1 MGKLNQAVGDVV
13 QLDKTEE
20 GIDCVLSNG
29 LARISVFSDQTVRV
43 RVTNQSS
50 WNRDF
55 SYAVIAKPNQTD
67 YQIVDS
73 PLSCQILLANFSIDI
88 QKKPFRV
95 NFKTLAGQW
104 INKENDSFGVSYLGE
119 QVLRYMD
126 IQDNERF
133 IGLGE
138 KVGPLDRR
146 GQSYENW
153 NSDKFAYTVETD
165 PLYLSTPFYIGL
177 HNGLSY
183 GLFLDNSHKSL
194 FNFGASNNRF
204 AFFGADGGEMNY
216 YFFHGPS
223 VSSIIGAYSE
233 LTGKMA
239 MPPKWAL
246 GLQQCRYSYYPD
258 SEVLNVAKQY
268 RDRKIPLDVLYLDI
282 HYMEDYKLFTFH
294 PQRFPHP
301 VEMNETLM
309 QQGIHTV
316 CIVDP
321 GIKVEKGYEAYEDGL
336 HKDVFVKYPDGVPFS
351 AEVWPGWSHFPDFT
365 SEKGRNWWGEKLSF
379 LDQAGISGFWNDM
392 NEPAC
397 WGQRPPDL
405 IEFDL
410 DGEKTSHK
418 EAHNVY
424 GMQMVR
430 ATREGIEKVRQ
441 GKRTFILTRAG
452 FSGIQRYS
460 ALWTGDNVA
469 SDEHMLLGAKLLN
482 SMGLAGLPF
491 TGCDIGGFVGEPSPA
506 LFCKWLQLGVF
517 SPMFRLHSMINTR
530 DAEPWSF
537 GEQVE
542 EISRNFIN
550 LRYKLLPYIYSSFK
564 ESSETGLPMV
574 RSLAI
579 NHPENKEVFFP
590 EFEAQYYFGPSLLVC
605 PVDSRQHFSKLYF
618 PEGKWYELFTDT
630 TIEGPTQAAWEVP
643 LRKYPVFV
651 KAGALIPIQKVVQHT
666 GEPVGDIL
674 ELHVYSGADGRF
686 DWYEDDGESLNYQ
699 DGTYNLIR
707 FSWSDSQTA
716 FSLEM
721 LHQEFI
727 STYKQIRLHLHGYAG
742 STCQFNGQTLDL
754 QSQSYR
760 FIEPITRFDPFG
772 KVGEEDAC
780 EVKVGLLHL

>member
-1 MGKLNQAVGDVV
+1 MGKLNQAIGDVV
-13 QLDKTEE
+13 QLVQTEE
-20 GIDCVLSNG
+20 GVDCMLSNG
-29 LARISVFSDQTVRV
+29 LAQISVYSDQTIRV
-43 RVTNQSS
+43 RVTNQSA

-55 SYAVIAKPNQTD
+55 SYAVVSRPKTTHFQFFDTAE
-67 YQIVDS
+67 
-73 PLSCQILLANFSIDI
+73 SCRLTLNNFVVDI

-95 NFKTLAGQW
+95 NFKTLDGKW

-126 IQDNERF
+126 IQENERF

-153 NSDKFAYTVETD
+153 NSDKFAYTIETD
-165 PLYLSTPFYIGL
+165 PLYLSTPFYIGM

-183 GLFLDNSHKSL
+183 GLYLDNSHKSL

-216 YFFHGPS
+216 YFFHGSS
-223 VSSIIGAYSE
+223 VSSILSAYAE

-239 MPPKWAL
+239 LPPKWAL

-268 RDRKIPLDVLYLDI
+268 RDRKIPLDVMYLDI

-301 VEMNETLM
+301 QELNKTLI
-309 QQGIHTV
+309 QQGIRTV

-336 HKDVFVKYPDGVPFS
+336 NKDIFVKYPDGVPFS

-365 SEKGRNWWGEKLSF
+365 SEKGRNWWGQKLSF
-379 LDQAGISGFWNDM
+379 LDQAGISGYWNDM

-405 IEFDL
+405 IEFEHE
-410 DGEKTSHK
+410 GEKTSHK

-424 GMQMVR
+424 GMQMAR
-430 ATREGIEKVRQ
+430 ATREGIEKLRP
-441 GKRTFILTRAG
+441 GKRNFILTRAG
-452 FSGIQRYS
+452 FSGIQRY
-460 ALWTGDNVA
+460 AAVWTGDNVA

-482 SMGLAGLPF
+482 SMGLAGVPF

-564 ESSETGLPMV
+564 VSSDTGLPVV
-574 RSLAI
+574 RTLAI
-579 NHPENKEVFFP
+579 NHSASKEVYLP
-590 EFEAQYYFGPSLLVC
+590 EFEAQYYFGPSILVC
-605 PVDSRQHFSKLYF
+605 PADSRQQFSKVYL

-630 TIEGPTQAAWEVP
+630 PLQGPTQAVWELP

-651 KAGALIPIQKVVQHT
+651 KAGAIIPLQKVVQHT
-666 GEPVGDIL
+666 GESAGDTL
-674 ELHVYSGADGRF
+674 ELHVYAGDNGSF
-686 DWYEDDGESLNYQ
+686 EWYEDDGESLDYQ
-699 DGTYNLIR
+699 VGKYNLIR
-707 FSWSDSQTA
+707 FSWSDSQA
-716 FSLEM
+716 QLSLDV
-721 LHQEFI
+721 LHKGFD
-727 STYKQIRLHLHGYAG
+727 SSFKQISLHLHGFSG
-742 STCQFNGQTLDL
+742 QICQCNGQSLHL

-760 FIEPITRFDPFG
+760 FIEPISRFDPFG
-772 KVGEEDAC
+772 KVGEEDSC
-780 EVKVGLLHL
+780 EVKIGMLPL